1 MSTNDGEL
9 VLERRNTISLME
21 LFAAYLRMGFTAFGP
36 AMMAETKKHIV
47 KKKKW
52 ISEEEFLNG
61 LALGQLL
68 TGATFVSLTV
78 YIGYRLRGVSGA
90 VVSFLG
96 FLLPP
101 FMVMTLLSYL
111 YFAFGELSL
120 VKILFKGVVAIVVA
134 LITNAVWEVGKSAVT
149 DYKGGIIALLALGVM
164 VVYPNIFVVLGMAAI
179 AGLLLFYQGAKKVAE
194 NKSLSANNGLM
205 NKSKTLK
212 EAVILFLAL
221 VTLIWVAA
229 LQPVLLQLGGVFFRM
244 GALVFGNGFTMI
256 PLIQQEVVSHYH
268 WLTMN
273 EFAVGLALGQI
284 TPGPVLITATFVGY
298 KVAGIKGAVAGTL
311 GIFLPSLL
319 LVMFT
324 AEVHQ
329 KIKNNP
335 LVKAA
340 IKGMVASFV
349 GMMLVVIVGLA
360 RHSLVDMPTLIL
372 AILALLAFRLTKLDA
387 LWVITGGA
395 ALYLAM
401 SQWL

>member
-1 MSTNDGEL
+1 MSTGVGEL
-9 VLERRNTISLME
+9 ALERKKSVSLVE
-21 LFAAYLRMGFTAFGP
+21 LFAVYLRMGFTAFGP

-68 TGATFVSLTV
+68 PGATFVSLTV
-78 YIGYRLRGVSGA
+78 YIGYRLRGVAGA

-101 FMVMTLLSYL
+101 FTVMTLLSYL
-111 YFAFGELSL
+111 YFTFGELSL
-120 VKILFKGVVAIVVA
+120 VKTLFKGVVAIVVA
-134 LITNAVWEVGKSAVT
+134 LVANATWEVGKSAVT
-149 DYKGGIIALLALGVM
+149 DYKGGVIALLALGVM
-164 VVYPNIFVVLGMAAI
+164 VVYPNIFVILGMSAM
-179 AGLLLFYQGAKKVAE
+179 AGLLFFYRGAKMTAAAPSLAVTE
-194 NKSLSANNGLM
+194 GVNKSRR
-205 NKSKTLK
+205 LK
-212 EAVILFLAL
+212 EAVILGLAL
-221 VTLIWVAA
+221 MVLIGAAA

-268 WLTMN
+268 WLTMDQ
-273 EFAVGLALGQI
+273 FAVGLALGQI

-298 KVAGIKGAVAGTL
+298 KVAAIKGAMVGTL

-319 LVMFT
+319 LVMLT

-329 KIKNNP
+329 KIKHNP
-335 LVKAA
+335 WVKAA
-340 IKGMVASFV
+340 FKGMVASFV
-349 GMMLVVIVGLA
+349 GMMLVVTAGLA
-360 RHSLVDMPTLIL
+360 QHALVDLSTIVL
-372 AILALLAFRLTKLDA
+372 AVLALLALRLTKLDA
-387 LWVITGGA
+387 LWVVTGGA
-395 ALYLAM
+395 VLYLAV

>member
-1 MSTNDGEL
+1 
-9 VLERRNTISLME
+9 
-21 LFAAYLRMGFTAFGP
+21 
-36 AMMAETKKHIV
+36 
-47 KKKKW
+47 
-52 ISEEEFLNG
+52 
-61 LALGQLL
+61 
-68 TGATFVSLTV
+68 
-78 YIGYRLRGVSGA
+78 
-90 VVSFLG
+90 
-96 FLLPP
+96 
-101 FMVMTLLSYL
+101 
-111 YFAFGELSL
+111 
-120 VKILFKGVVAIVVA
+120 
-134 LITNAVWEVGKSAVT
+134 
-149 DYKGGIIALLALGVM
+149 
-164 VVYPNIFVVLGMAAI
+164 
-179 AGLLLFYQGAKKVAE
+179 
-194 NKSLSANNGLM
+194 
-205 NKSKTLK
+205 
-212 EAVILFLAL
+212 
-221 VTLIWVAA
+221 
-229 LQPVLLQLGGVFFRM
+229 
-244 GALVFGNGFTMI
+244 MI